1 MARSALSASRAV
13 AVLNFLAAHPDEVFT
28 LSELSDRLGINL
40 ASTHAVLGVLT
51 EAGYL
56 VRQPRR
62 RTFALGPAVVAL
74 GTAALERHAAID
86 LARDAAKALAAELG
100 LEVALTAPAGGEI
113 VFLAR
118 AGDHQA
124 RGLPVYVGQRVPL
137 APPLGSVF
145 VAWGDAERWLAHTK
159 DPNPLQAVLAGV
171 RARGY
176 AIALEADTRRG
187 LGETLQH
194 IADRPA
200 DKHLQEVMAQLVADL
215 GHQRYHVEQ
224 LDPGAT
230 YDLSMI
236 AAPIFGAA
244 GEVVLAL
251 SLIGF
256 PAGVPGDRVAAYGE
270 RVRDAGIVLTKQTS
284 GRLPTDATELSRA
297 ALSEYAE

>member
-40 ASTHAVLGVLT
+40 ASTHAVLGALT
-51 EAGYL
+51 EAGYV
-56 VRQPRR
+56 VRQPQR

-74 GTAALERHAAID
+74 GTAALERHTAID
-86 LARDAAKALAAELG
+86 LARDAAKELAAELG
-100 LEVALTAPAGGEI
+100 LEVAVTAPAGGEI
-113 VFLAR
+113 VFLAH
-118 AGDHQA
+118 AGDRQA

-145 VAWGDAERWLAHTK
+145 VAWGDAERWLAHTQ
-159 DPNPLQAVLAGV
+159 DPGPLLAVLSGV

-187 LGETLQH
+187 LGATLEH
-194 IADRPA
+194 FADRPA
-200 DKHLQEVMAQLVADL
+200 DRHLQDVIARLVDDL
-215 GHQRYHVEQ
+215 GHQRYNVEH
-224 LDPGAT
+224 LDPGAS

-236 AAPIFGAA
+236 AAPIFGAT

-256 PAGVPGDRVAAYGE
+256 PARVPGERVAAYGE
-270 RVRDAGIVLTKQTS
+270 RVRDAGIVLTKQTA
-284 GRLPTDATELSRA
+284 GRLPTDGLGGA
-297 ALSEYAE
+297 A